1 MPVPTVKPQ
10 AKLLEVGPARLRT
23 PDDMKQDMQKRGAA
37 YPTANPSKKGVKPF
51 YPTMGAA
58 KYKEYKTQLAA
69 KAEVK
74 RPTSGATTGAKPL
87 TQVHVLSPDFDGSDD
102 IDFAVPPDTH
112 GAVGVDEFVEVTND
126 HIDIYQRTNP
136 TNHTTIEL
144 PALFGYFTAGMTD
157 PRVVYDRWWSR
168 WVITVMGFPE
178 SSTVQNHFIAISQT
192 PSALGGYWLYAFN
205 VMFNPGDLWD
215 YPQLGMDQDAVI
227 ITANIFDATG
237 TVFKGA
243 DMLSIAKA
251 RLYNGWG
258 WSVPVFTN
266 LAGTLAPPIVL
277 DQNATTFLVAAP
289 DNSNAL
295 QLYGLQNSSTQPS
308 LAGPISVPVGA
319 YTAPPPAPQPGT
331 TNPAN
336 LVDTGDGR
344 FVNASTQ
351 TGNFLWQV
359 HSVNVGGLPT
369 PVYYQINTA
378 TNSVAQSGQF
388 FASATSSD
396 FNASIAA
403 SSENDAFVT
412 WTSIDSANG
421 INAQVRYSGCDHN
434 DGPCVISAGTALFT
448 SPTFLADDFDSNP
461 FFQKQR
467 WGDYSAV
474 TVDPLDDRRAWLVN
488 EKIDAN
494 QDWGSHIGNIG
505 F

>member
-1 MPVPTVKPQ
+1 
-10 AKLLEVGPARLRT
+10 
-23 PDDMKQDMQKRGAA
+23 MKQDMQKRGPA
-37 YPTANPSKKGVKPF
+37 YPASNPSKKGVKPF
-51 YPTMGAA
+51 YPTSGAA

-69 KAEVK
+69 AKAGVK

-126 HIDIYQRTNP
+126 HIDIYQRSDP
-136 TNHTTIEL
+136 TIHTTIEL
-144 PALFGYFTAGMTD
+144 SALFGYFTAGMTD

-192 PSALGGYWLYAFN
+192 PSALGGYWIYAFN
-205 VMFNPGDLWD
+205 VTANPGDLWD

-227 ITANIFDATG
+227 ITANIFDASG
-237 TVFKGA
+237 NFKGA
-243 DMLSIAKA
+243 DMLSLAKA

-258 WSVPVFTN
+258 LPLPRFSG

-289 DNSNAL
+289 FNANAL
-295 QLYGLQNSSTQPS
+295 QLYALQNSSTLPS
-308 LAGPISVPVGA
+308 LAGPINVPVSA
-319 YTAPPPAPQPGT
+319 YTAPSPSPQPGT
-331 TNPAN
+331 TGSAN
-336 LVDTGDGR
+336 LVDTSDGR

-359 HSVNVGGLPT
+359 HSVDVGGLPT

-378 TNSVAQSGQF
+378 TNAVVQSGQF
-388 FASATSSD
+388 FASPTSYD

-412 WTSIDSANG
+412 WTSIDPQNS

-448 SPTFLADDFDSNP
+448 SPTFLADDFDPN
-461 FFQKQR
+461 FGMQR

-505 F
+505 FE

>member
-10 AKLLEVGPARLRT
+10 AKLLEVGPARLLT
-23 PDDMKQDMQKRGAA
+23 ADDMKQDMQKRGAA
-37 YPTANPSKKGVKPF
+37 YATSNPSKKGVKPF
-51 YPTMGAA
+51 YPTSGAA
-58 KYKEYKTQLAA
+58 KYKEFKTQLAA
-69 KAEVK
+69 KPKGK
-74 RPTSGATTGAKPL
+74 RPSSGATTAAKPL

-102 IDFAVPPDTH
+102 IDGFVPPDTH
-112 GAVGVDEFVEVTND
+112 GAVGIGEFVEATND
-126 HIDIYQRTNP
+126 HIDIYRSNP
-136 TNHTTIEL
+136 TSHTTIEL
-144 PALFGYFTAGMTD
+144 PALFGYSAAGMTD

-178 SSTVQNHFIAISQT
+178 SPTVQNHFIAISQT
-192 PSALGGYWLYAFN
+192 PSALGGFWLYAFN
-205 VMFNPGDLWD
+205 VTFNPGDLWD

-227 ITANIFDATG
+227 ITANIFDASG
-237 TVFKGA
+237 NFKGA

-258 WSVPVFTN
+258 WSAQVFPN

-277 DQNATTFLVAAP
+277 DQNDTTFLVAAP
-289 DNSNAL
+289 FNANAL
-295 QLYGLQNSSTQPS
+295 QLYALQNSSNVPS

-319 YTAPPPAPQPGT
+319 YTAPSPSPQPGT
-331 TNPAN
+331 TDPAN
-336 LVDTGDGR
+336 LVDTSDGR

-359 HSVNVGGLPT
+359 HSIDVGGLPT

-378 TNSVAQSGQF
+378 TNAVVQSGQF
-388 FASATSSD
+388 FASPTSYD

-421 INAQVRYSGCDHN
+421 IDAQVRFSGCDHN
-434 DGPCVISAGTALFT
+434 NGPCVISAGTALFT
-448 SPTFLADDFDSNP
+448 SPTFLADDFDPN
-461 FFQKQR
+461 FGMQR

-474 TVDPLDDRRAWLVN
+474 TVDPLNDRQAWLVN

>member
-10 AKLLEVGPARLRT
+10 ATLLEVGPARMLT
-23 PDDMKQDMQKRGAA
+23 ADDMQQDMQKRGAA
-37 YPTANPSKKGVKPF
+37 YPTSNPSKRGVKPF

-58 KYKEYKTQLAA
+58 KYKGYKTQLAA
-69 KAEVK
+69 KTGVK
-74 RPTSGATTGAKPL
+74 RRTSGATTEVKPL
-87 TQVHVLSPDFDGSDD
+87 TQVHVVSPDFDGSDD
-102 IDFAVPPDTH
+102 IDFLVPPDTH
-112 GAVGVDEFVEVTND
+112 GARGVDEFVEVTNT
-126 HIDIYQRTNP
+126 HVDIYRSNP
-136 TNHTTIEL
+136 TSHTIMEL
-144 PALFGYFTAGMTD
+144 PALFGGYSAAGMSD

-168 WVITVMGFPE
+168 WVITVMGLPE

-192 PSALGGYWLYAFN
+192 PSALGGFWLYAFN
-205 VMFNPGDLWD
+205 VTFNPGDLWD
-215 YPQLGMDQDAVI
+215 FPQLGMDQDAVI
-227 ITANIFDATG
+227 ITANIFDALG
-237 TVFKGA
+237 NYKGA
-243 DMLSIAKA
+243 DMFSIAKA

-258 WSVPVFTN
+258 WGATLFTN

-277 DQNATTFLVAAP
+277 DQNDTTFLVAAP
-289 DNSNAL
+289 FDANAL
-295 QLYGLQNSSTQPS
+295 QLYALQNSSQLPS
-308 LAGPISVPVGA
+308 LTGPISVPVSA

-331 TNPAN
+331 NDPAN
-336 LVDTGDGR
+336 LVDTSDGR

-359 HSVNVGGLPT
+359 HSVNLGGLPT

-378 TNSVAQSGQF
+378 TNSVAQSGAF
-388 FASATSSD
+388 YASATSSD

-412 WTSIDSANG
+412 WTSIDPPNG

-434 DGPCVISAGTALFT
+434 DGACVISAGTALFT
-448 SPTFLADDFDSNP
+448 SPTFLADDFDPN
-461 FFQKQR
+461 FGMQR

-474 TVDPLDDRRAWLVN
+474 TVDPLNDRQAWLVN

-494 QDWGSHIGNIG
+494 QDWGSHIGDIG